1 MEDLEKESVL
11 NLTMKLNQLEHKI
24 FDLNI
29 EYLMVSEELQ
39 RRIPS
44 LKGDKDLQLKLNMR
58 GKHEAKERS

>member
-11 NLTMKLNQLEHKI
+11 NLTIKLNQLERKI

-39 RRIPS
+39 KRIPS

-58 GKHEAKERS
+58 GKHEAKERR

>member
-11 NLTMKLNQLEHKI
+11 NLTMKLNQLERKI

-39 RRIPS
+39 KRIPS